1 MYWIEQ
7 FRQLNKPEAMVLTQ
21 HSRKRFAERGI
32 SIDDI
37 VFVFKTGEIIEQ
49 YPDDTP
55 FPSCLILGYS
65 GERALHVVA
74 SIEDDLVYL
83 ITAYAPSPEKWESDW
98 KTRREEAK

>member
-1 MYWIEQ
+1 MYSIEQ
-7 FRQLNKPEAMVLTQ
+7 FQHLNRPEAMVLTQ

-32 SIDDI
+32 CVDDI
-37 VFVFKTGEIIEQ
+37 CFAFKTGEIIEQ

-74 SIEDDLVYL
+74 SIDEALVYI

-98 KTRREEAK
+98 KTRKEEMK